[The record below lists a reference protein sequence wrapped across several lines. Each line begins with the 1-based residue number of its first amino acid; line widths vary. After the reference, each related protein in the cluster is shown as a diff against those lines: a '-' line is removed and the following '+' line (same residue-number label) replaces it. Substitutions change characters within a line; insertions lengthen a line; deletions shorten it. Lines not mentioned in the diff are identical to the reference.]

1 MGFLDKFL
9 NVMRLNPD
17 EEDDFFNEDY
27 DFEEDDFVEEKPT
40 KSSFKAKKEKCNCS
54 YFSRSKHCRGRI

>member
-1 MGFLDKFL
+1 MGFLDNFL

-27 DFEEDDFVEEKPT
+27 DFEEDEVVTERQS
-40 KSSFKAKKEKCNCS
+40 KSSFKAKKEN
-54 YFSRSKHCRGRI
+54 FPV